1 MGKSLDGRSLPRGI
15 SQRENGLYM
24 ARYMHG
30 GKTYTL
36 YNRSLSQLK
45 KELTDLKSSLEHGV
59 YIAEDKTKLN
69 DWFDTWM
76 STYCEPTK
84 KKATSDSYKAI
95 WAAQIKDTSLGSTRL
110 CDLRAEQIQEFL
122 NGLAEDYTSKY
133 ILMIKV
139 VLSLSIMAAYRLQK
153 IPRPIMDFVKEPKG
167 IDNETRAALTKAE
180 QETFKEY
187 IKGSYLETFF
197 LCALY
202 TGMRSGELRGL
213 QWGDIDSKK
222 GFITVQRTLHEEK
235 GGTFR
240 IDIPKTEAGIRTI
253 PIVPQLAEVL
263 KTQQAFYNNVKGN
276 ILHMGSNT
284 DYVFTVGNNYPVTVQ
299 RMRRELQR
307 IVDNIHADGKEFPD
321 SLVLHELRHTFCSNC
336 AMAGMAPKVLQKIMG
351 HSNISVT
358 LDTYTHVAE
367 ENKADEM
374 QKIAMSI

>member
-1 MGKSLDGRSLPRGI
+1 MGKSLDGRSLPCGI

-240 IDIPKTEAGIRTI
+240 IDTPKTEAGIRTI